1 MRSSM
6 SWEDLWP
13 LLLDGTLD
21 TLYMVGLAALFTVL
35 IGLPTGVLL
44 FISRANGLAPMPKLN
59 ALLGA
64 VINIGR
70 SLPFI
75 VLLIALIPFTRL
87 IVGTTL
93 GSTAAI
99 VPVTIGAF
107 PFFARLT
114 ENALDEVDYGRIEAI
129 LSMGGNVWHV
139 IFKSLLPEAL
149 PTLLAGITL
158 FLFLGGAT
166 LVPVAYKSLATPAT
180 EQVERVPE
188 RAVSRPAAP
197 RQAPT
202 LSEMVSNN
210 AWDGV
215 VGKMRF
221 QFSSGR
227 IYLTLGLFVLGFI
240 VGRIRLFERL
250 DEFRSRLNRGGLLA
264 LIGLGL
270 LYMIQS
276 YLAPVS
282 WREVSFN
289 AWMGSTVTNLIN
301 LLTAYLWVVVVIEAY
316 RFRKVQQAMTPL
328 VSYGRMGLTNY
339 IVQSVIG
346 VFIFSGFGLDWSHL
360 GVFLSV
366 LVCLVYTGVQI
377 VLSHY
382 WLKNFRYGPMEWL
395 WRTGTY
401 LKWQPLLR

>member
-158 FLFLGGAT
+158 TIVMLIGFSSMAGVIGGGGLGDLAIRYGYQRFNNEVMFGTVLILVAMVQGCKWPAIGWCVAWPT
-166 LVPVAYKSLATPAT
+166 AASRQSLVPAALCRQLADQSGGVTLADQPHPLPGPVGAILMDATGFRGGGQRFADIIRQRIIRHGARRIAFPQRTEGIRQTACRTPGYRGGQHRTPVKA
-180 EQVERVPE
+180 VVDR
-188 RAVSRPAAP
+188 RAVA
-197 RQAPT
+197 
-202 LSEMVSNN
+202 
-210 AWDGV
+210 GV
-215 VGKMRF
+215 
-221 QFSSGR
+221 
-227 IYLTLGLFVLGFI
+227 
-240 VGRIRLFERL
+240 
-250 DEFRSRLNRGGLLA
+250 GG
-264 LIGLGL
+264 
-270 LYMIQS
+270 
-276 YLAPVS
+276 
-282 WREVSFN
+282 
-289 AWMGSTVTNLIN
+289 
-301 LLTAYLWVVVVIEAY
+301 
-316 RFRKVQQAMTPL
+316 RFRTQ
-328 VSYGRMGLTNY
+328 
-339 IVQSVIG
+339 
-346 VFIFSGFGLDWSHL
+346 
-360 GVFLSV
+360 
-366 LVCLVYTGVQI
+366 
-377 VLSHY
+377 
-382 WLKNFRYGPMEWL
+382 
-395 WRTGTY
+395 
-401 LKWQPLLR
+401 